1 MPAPSLVVLQS
12 GSEPRPTTNPYVV
25 QLIRSLRAAGV
36 EVRAFSW
43 KAALTGR
50 YDVFH
55 VHWPEGLVRGNTRA
69 RTLARQ
75 LAVLVLLIRLKA
87 TGTPIVRTLHNTS
100 RHEGGPRREG
110 LLLGLFDRWTR
121 YGIAL
126 NAHTVPPDGLPTATI
141 PHGHYRDWYAP
152 YARPEPV
159 AGRLAYFGLIR
170 AYKGVEEL
178 ISAFRTLPGAE
189 LSLTVSGRP
198 RTPEIAAELHRRAA
212 GDERITLELDYLSDE
227 QLVRRLGEAE
237 LVVLPYRQMHNS
249 GAALAA
255 LSLDRPVLVPAN
267 PINADLATE
276 VGPGWVRTFTGDL
289 TSEALRVGLQPLG
302 TTQPSPAPDL
312 SRREWADTGERH
324 RAAYAEAIRLGSRSR
339 RRLSSG

>member
-1 MPAPSLVVLQS
+1 VPAHSLVVLQS
-12 GSEPRPTTNPYVV
+12 VPEPKPTTNPYVV
-25 QLIRSLRAAGV
+25 QLIERLRAAGL
-36 EVRAFSW
+36 EVRTFSW
-43 KAALTGR
+43 RAALTSR

-55 VHWPEGLVRGNTRA
+55 VHWPEILARGNTRT

-75 LAVLVLLIRLKA
+75 LALLVLLLRLQA

-100 RHEGGPRREG
+100 RHEGGTRREA
-110 LLLGLFDRWTR
+110 LLMKLVDRWTR
-121 YGIAL
+121 YGIAI
-126 NAHTVPPDGLPTATI
+126 NAHTVPPEGLPTTTI

-152 YARPEPV
+152 FARPDPV

-170 AYKGVEEL
+170 PYKGVEEL
-178 ISAFRTLPGAE
+178 IGAFRTLPGDG

-198 RTPEIAAELHRRAA
+198 RTPELAADLNQRAA

-267 PINADLATE
+267 PINADLAAE
-276 VGPGWVRTFTGDL
+276 VGSGWVHTFTGDL
-289 TSEALRVGLQPLG
+289 TSESLRAGLQALDIV
-302 TTQPSPAPDL
+302 QRSPTPDL
-312 SRREWADTGERH
+312 SQREWADTGERH
-324 RAAYAEAIRLGSRSR
+324 RAAYAEAIRLQSLRR
-339 RRLSSG
+339 RRLNSA

>member
-1 MPAPSLVVLQS
+1 MVLQS
-12 GSEPRPTTNPYVV
+12 VPEPKPTTNPYVV
-25 QLIRSLRAAGV
+25 QLIDSLGAAGV
-36 EVRAFSW
+36 AVRAFSW
-43 KAALTGR
+43 RAALTSR

-55 VHWPEGLVRGNTRA
+55 VHWPEILARGNSPL
-69 RTLARQ
+69 RTAARQ
-75 LAVLVLLIRLKA
+75 LALLALLLRLKV
-87 TGTPIVRTLHNTS
+87 TRTPIVRTLHNTS
-100 RHEGGPRREG
+100 RHEGGARREA
-110 LLLGLFDRWTR
+110 LLMRLVDRWTG
-121 YGIAL
+121 YGIAI
-126 NAHTVPPDGLPTATI
+126 NAHTVPPQGLPTATI

-152 YARPEPV
+152 YDRPEPV

-178 ISAFRTLPGAE
+178 IGAFRTLPGDG

-198 RTPEIAAELHRRAA
+198 RTPELAAELTRRAV
-212 GDERITLELDYLSDE
+212 GDERITLELDYVTDE

-267 PINADLATE
+267 PINADLAAE
-276 VGPGWVRTFTGDL
+276 VGPGWVHSFTGDL
-289 TSEALRVGLQPLG
+289 TSEALRAGLQDLD
-302 TTQPSPAPDL
+302 TVERSPAPDL
-312 SRREWADTGERH
+312 SRREWADAGERH
-324 RAAYAEAIRLGSRSR
+324 RAAYAEAIRLQSRRRR